1 MSIFY
6 DEDTALQ
13 PKFNESWSK
22 GARTNFLDNWD
33 SQHDAWKKS
42 EIFTSEQNN
51 NAEEFINIVSILKE
65 AGHSDFV
72 NPIDEFL
79 TLKPLGSGASS
90 IFGVHSFDFSG
101 RKSKEQLIS
110 DFWNKVTERQ
120 TTDDN
125 LKFLLADA
133 GLDTPENMQKT
144 IAKKTHDAWSN
155 FREINETATTFG
167 KIGGMGGVVTA
178 AFTDPIMLATIPV
191 SFGYSVPATF
201 GSGALKVAL
210 MEGLIGGVAE
220 TIVQI
225 KAQPYRKELGFEDA
239 GIETGLKNIAMVT
252 GASAVLSPL
261 LLGVFKAFGR
271 GIDIGKKHLSK
282 MPVEQLQITYKELG
296 NINPKFKDKTLT
308 EYKLPQKDSPF
319 EDVAPARAEHR
330 ERLNTTLK
338 SIEDGEQLLLPP
350 PKAKINN
357 KVLPKKVLFTDN
369 PTIAKVNDLVEN
381 IKKTKSIETSVKT
394 PKINDIATETNTFNK
409 NTSKLADDVDNLK
422 EFDVPNETTFRNQA
436 SVLKDNISKSKLDE
450 GIPIA
455 TKSEGE
461 EIISVTKTGKELF
474 EEELQDIQMLERL
487 KDCV

>member
-6 DEDTALQ
+6 DQDTSLQ

-22 GARTNFLDNWD
+22 GERTNFLENWD
-33 SQHDAWKKS
+33 SQHEAWKKS
-42 EIFTSEQNN
+42 EIFTSEHNN
-51 NAEEFINIVSILKE
+51 EAEEFINIVSILKQ

-72 NPIDEFL
+72 NPLDQQFNWQTGEGIDPKE
-79 TLKPLGSGASS
+79 PS
-90 IFGVHSFDFSG
+90 FG
-101 RKSKEQLIS
+101 KSKNQLIS
-110 DFWNKVTERQ
+110 DFWNKVTELQ
-120 TTDDN
+120 KTDDN
-125 LKFLLADA
+125 LKFLLVDA

-144 IAKKTHDAWSN
+144 IAKQTQDAWSN
-155 FREINETATTFG
+155 FREINEKATTFG
-167 KIGGMGGVVTA
+167 KIGGFGGVMTA

-201 GSGALKVAL
+201 GKAALKVAL

-220 TIVQI
+220 TRIQI
-225 KAQPYRKELGFEDA
+225 KAQPYRKKLGFEDA

-252 GASAVLSPL
+252 GASAALSPL

-271 GIDIGKKHLSK
+271 GIDIGKEYLAK

-319 EDVAPARAEHR
+319 EDVAPARLEHR
-330 ERLNTTLK
+330 ERLNATLK
-338 SIEDGEQLLLPP
+338 SIEDGTQLLLPP

-357 KVLPKKVLFTDN
+357 KILQKKVLFTDDS
-369 PTIAKVNDLVEN
+369 TIAKVNNLVEK

-394 PKINDIATETNTFNK
+394 SKINNIATETNAFNK
-409 NTSKLADDVDNLK
+409 NISKLADDVDNLK
-422 EFDVPNETTFRNQA
+422 EFDVPNEKTFRNQA
-436 SVLKDNISKSKLDE
+436 NVLRDNISKSKLGE

-455 TKSEGE
+455 TKSDGE
-461 EIISVTKTGKELF
+461 QITSVTKTGQELF

>member
-13 PKFNESWSK
+13 PKVNESWSK
-22 GARTNFLDNWD
+22 GARTNFLENWD
-33 SQHDAWKKS
+33 SQHDVWKKS

-72 NPIDEFL
+72 NPLDQQFNWQTGENIDP
-79 TLKPLGSGASS
+79 KDSS
-90 IFGVHSFDFSG
+90 FG
-101 RKSKEQLIS
+101 KTKEQLIS

-133 GLDTPENMQKT
+133 GLDTPDNMQKT

-155 FREINETATTFG
+155 FNEINERATLTG
-167 KIGGMGGVVTA
+167 KLGGLAGVATA

-201 GSGALKVAL
+201 GSAALKVAL

-220 TIVQI
+220 TIIQI

-239 GIETGLKNIAMVT
+239 CIETGLKNIAMVT
-252 GASAVLSPL
+252 GASAALSPL

-271 GIDIGKKHLSK
+271 GIDIGKKHLAK

-308 EYKLPQKDSPF
+308 EYKLQQKDSPF
-319 EDVAPARAEHR
+319 EDVAPA
-330 ERLNTTLK
+330 
-338 SIEDGEQLLLPP
+338 
-350 PKAKINN
+350 
-357 KVLPKKVLFTDN
+357 
-369 PTIAKVNDLVEN
+369 IA
-381 IKKTKSIETSVKT
+381 
-394 PKINDIATETNTFNK
+394 
-409 NTSKLADDVDNLK
+409 
-422 EFDVPNETTFRNQA
+422 
-436 SVLKDNISKSKLDE
+436 
-450 GIPIA
+450 
-455 TKSEGE
+455 
-461 EIISVTKTGKELF
+461 
-474 EEELQDIQMLERL
+474 
-487 KDCV
+487 